1 MRRGFRYY
9 FDVELFDLALLFGMT
24 PDEYWFGDPAMLENY
39 AHLYESRRKQA
50 DEDAWAVGRYVLSA
64 LQSRP
69 VPVWLVLSDKCL
81 KNMPE
86 YPQEPLLS
94 KEESQQPRL
103 SEEEIRQRNAD
114 LERIKML
121 KAMYTQSMVKSKK
134 QGGD

>member
-9 FDVELFDLALLFGMT
+9 FDVELFDLALLYGMT

-39 AHLYESRRKQA
+39 AHLFENKRRLA
-50 DEDAWAVGRYVLSA
+50 DEDAWNSGRYWSYA
-64 LQSRP
+64 LQSHP
-69 VPVWLVLSDKCL
+69 VPVWLALSEKCL
-81 KNMPE
+81 KDMPE

-94 KEESQQPRL
+94 KKESQQPRL

-121 KAMYTQSMVKSKK
+121 KVMYTQSMAKSQK
-134 QGGD
+134 